1 MKEKIF
7 HLGKRVLAHE
17 FLAASIWIFLA
28 TGIMNA
34 GNYLY
39 HLLMGRML
47 GPESYGILY
56 STIALLYDISIIT
69 VPFTFIIVKFVSAYK
84 GKGENKSIYAF
95 YYYLKNKFLVYG
107 LIITILLL
115 ILSPFIVSFLRLP
128 NIFFPILIAISFYI
142 GLFPGLMKSTLQGIF
157 NFFAV
162 FTINSIEAISK
173 LLVAVFLVYLGFQAF
188 GAFLGIVI
196 ANIVSFIVAFY
207 FMRKERFPMTKGF
220 MEGKQVFKY
229 SVPVFLTTLGLTSL
243 FTTDAILV
251 RNLFSG
257 VDSGYYAALSVLGK
271 IVFFATFPVIMVLFP
286 FVSERHAGGREYK
299 NIFFVSLSMTFLI
312 ASTIVLVYYLYPE
325 LMVSLL
331 FGSGYLSIAPI
342 LWVFGVFIAI
352 YSFCSLLANFYLSI
366 HKTIVSAFIIT
377 ASILQIVLIFLFHS
391 SLLQV
396 IYVSIL
402 SSSLLLASLIIYY
415 PFAMSRQ
422 K

>member
-299 NIFFVSLSMTFLI
+299 NIFFVSLLMTFLI
-312 ASTIVLVYYLYPE
+312 ASTIVLVYYLFPE